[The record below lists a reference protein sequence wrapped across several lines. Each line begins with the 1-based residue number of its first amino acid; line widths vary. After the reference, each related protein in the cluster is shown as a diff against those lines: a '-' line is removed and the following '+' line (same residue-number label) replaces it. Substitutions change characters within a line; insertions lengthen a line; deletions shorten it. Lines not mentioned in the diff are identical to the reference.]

1 MYGANRIDRIV
12 TLEERQ
18 FYRLCQVPTLEH
30 LFTLHEC
37 FVTAPIRISKFHLE
51 YVCCLRKSLD

>member
-1 MYGANRIDRIV
+1 MV

-18 FYRLCQVPTLEH
+18 FYRLCQVRTLEN

-37 FVTAPIRISKFHLE
+37 FVTAAIRISEFHLE
-51 YVCCLRKSLD
+51 YVCCLCKSLD